1 MCFAYFPHTAVSCA
15 LFPSIEWT
23 STHVQCAR
31 DAVIVRRSFARAR
44 GLDQATAELVL
55 TLSSRARTEK
65 RVRVPP
71 SGVWTGSACNFT
83 SPGVG
88 LGWEEALRP
97 EEALTV
103 PRHSRAGRPG
113 PPDRPRRAPIGRLGV
128 RLGRSRAAS
137 YELYVYGTAS
147 YYDTCVIGSSSLEP
161 SFLSRPSAIRVS
173 VDPPPW
179 A

>member
-1 MCFAYFPHTAVSCA
+1 MLCVLPTHRRVLCSVSVDRMDVDACAVCTRRCYCSPELRA
-15 LFPSIEWT
+15 L
-23 STHVQCAR
+23 
-31 DAVIVRRSFARAR
+31 AR

-137 YELYVYGTAS
+137 YELYAYGTAS